1 MSHGVS
7 IGATMNDE
15 NMNTYR
21 IIFRNSGYAKTFT
34 LTVDKLT
41 FEEAASAAY
50 LERRKLGLE
59 YKIVSIKD
67 LAY

>member
-1 MSHGVS
+1 MV
-7 IGATMNDE
+7 E

-21 IIFRNSGYAKTFT
+21 IIFRNSDSEKTFT
-34 LTVDKLT
+34 LTVDKIT

>member
-1 MSHGVS
+1 M
-7 IGATMNDE
+7 E

-21 IIFRNSGYAKTFT
+21 IIFRNSDYAKTFT

>member
-1 MSHGVS
+1 MS
-7 IGATMNDE
+7 D

-21 IIFRNSGYAKTFT
+21 IILRNSDSSKTFT
-34 LTVDKLT
+34 LTVDKVT

>member
-1 MSHGVS
+1 MV
-7 IGATMNDE
+7 E

-21 IIFRNSGYAKTFT
+21 IIFKNADLPKTFT
-34 LTVDKLT
+34 LTVDKIT

-59 YKIVSIKD
+59 YKIISIKD

>member
-1 MSHGVS
+1 MV
-7 IGATMNDE
+7 E

-21 IIFRNSGYAKTFT
+21 IIFRNSDSAKTFT
-34 LTVDKLT
+34 LTVDKIT

-67 LAY
+67 TGY

>member
-1 MSHGVS
+1 
-7 IGATMNDE
+7 
-15 NMNTYR
+15 MNTYR
-21 IIFRNSGYAKTFT
+21 IILRNIDLSKTFT
-34 LTVDKLT
+34 LTVDKVT
-41 FEEAASAAY
+41 FEEAASVAY

>member
-1 MSHGVS
+1 MSHGVF
-7 IGATMNDE
+7 IGAIMKED

-21 IIFRNSGYAKTFT
+21 IIFRSSDKAKTFT
-34 LTVDKLT
+34 LTVDKIT

-50 LERRKLGLE
+50 LQRHKLGLE

>member
-1 MSHGVS
+1 MSHGVFL
-7 IGATMNDE
+7 GATMKEDS
-15 NMNTYR
+15 MNTYR
-21 IIFRNSGYAKTFT
+21 VIFRNSEKAKTFT
-34 LTVDKLT
+34 LTVDKIS

-50 LERRKLGLE
+50 LERHKLGLE

>member
-1 MSHGVS
+1 
-7 IGATMNDE
+7 
-15 NMNTYR
+15 MNTYR
-21 IIFRNSGYAKTFT
+21 IILRKLNSSKTFT
-34 LTVDKLT
+34 LTVDKLS

>member
-1 MSHGVS
+1 
-7 IGATMNDE
+7 MNK
-15 NMNTYR
+15 YR
-21 IIFRNSGYAKTFT
+21 IVFRTSDYAKTFT
-34 LTVDKLT
+34 LTVDRLT

-67 LAY
+67 LDY

>member
-1 MSHGVS
+1 MVDN
-7 IGATMNDE
+7 T
-15 NMNTYR
+15 NTYR
-21 IIFRNSGYAKTFT
+21 IIFRNTNSAKTFT
-34 LTVDKLT
+34 LTVDKIT

>member
-1 MSHGVS
+1 MSHGAF
-7 IGATMNDE
+7 IGATMKEDS
-15 NMNTYR
+15 MNTYR
-21 IIFRNSGYAKTFT
+21 VIFSNSEKAKTFT
-34 LTVDKLT
+34 LTVDKIS

-50 LERRKLGLE
+50 LERHKLGLE